1 MIIINIIGLYIQCGF
16 PVASGRNE
24 TKISCL
30 GNHLFSS
37 ENGEEIKL
45 YSFTVKREAFLKPGL
60 QKSGS
65 RVLMRSKIRAMR
77 WNVTLKRSRQSLLCM
92 PDSAAGAQDHES
104 ELILT
109 SQLL

>member
-1 MIIINIIGLYIQCGF
+1 MDGKSFF
-16 PVASGRNE
+16 P
-24 TKISCL
+24 
-30 GNHLFSS
+30 S

-45 YSFTVKREAFLKPGL
+45 YSFNVKREAFLKSGL

-77 WNVTLKRSRQSLLCM
+77 WNVILKRSRQSLLCM
-92 PDSAAGAQDHES
+92 PDLAAGAQDHEF
-104 ELILT
+104 ELVLT